1 MWQNIDNFYITDVQP
16 KILEKCE
23 EVHTL
28 LQKSCRSSD
37 RTIAVTRRAL
47 EKSLNFG
54 IFETVT
60 DKLVGYARIVTDYAT
75 MYYLCDVCI
84 DEAYRGL
91 GLSEALIQW
100 ICIDEDKLSGLDG
113 YMNPIEAQVLYEN
126 GFLKL

>member
-1 MWQNIDNFYITDVQP
+1 MWQYIDNFYITDVQP
-16 KILEKCE
+16 KILEKCG
-23 EVHTL
+23 EVHAL
-28 LQKSCRSSD
+28 LQKSSWASD

-54 IFETVT
+54 IFEADT

-113 YMNPIEAQVLYEN
+113 YMNPIEAQVLCEN
-126 GFLKL
+126 GLLKL

>member
-1 MWQNIDNFYITDVQP
+1 MWQYIDNFYITDVKP

-28 LQKSCRSSD
+28 LQKSCWASD

-54 IFETVT
+54 IFETAS

-84 DEAYRGL
+84 DEAYHGL
-91 GLSEALIQW
+91 GLSEALLQW
-100 ICIDEDKLSGLDG
+100 ICIDEDKLTGLDG
-113 YMNPIEAQVLYEN
+113 YMNPTEAQVLYES
-126 GFLKL
+126 GSLKL